1 MKRKS
6 LVLSLLMIPVLV
18 LATVVADVQAFDPLA
33 LGALGTAMGFAV
45 GGSARDAAIGG
56 AAGVAA
62 GLLLTPPAYARGG
75 YGYSYGYAS
84 APCDYEC
91 GAWVPGHYDRY
102 GYWVP
107 GHYRSRV
114 WVPGHYNRY
123 GEWVPG
129 HYR

>member
-1 MKRKS
+1 MKKS
-6 LVLSLLMIPVLV
+6 FVFMSLLMIPVLV
-18 LATVVADVQAFDPLA
+18 VATVVVDAQAFDPLT

-62 GLLLTPPAYARGG
+62 GLLLTPPPHARAR
-75 YGYSYGYAS
+75 YGTSYGYAS
-84 APCDYEC
+84 APCGYDC
-91 GAWVPGHYDRY
+91 DWVPEHYDRY
-102 GYWVP
+102 GNWVP

-123 GEWVPG
+123 GAWVPG

>member
-1 MKRKS
+1 MRRRF
-6 LVLSLLMIPVLV
+6 VFMSLLMIPVLV
-18 LATVVADVQAFDPLA
+18 LATVVADAQAFDPLT

-62 GLLLTPPAYARGG
+62 GLLLTPPPYARAR

-84 APCDYEC
+84 APCDDEC
-91 GAWVPGHYDRY
+91 AWVPGHYDRY

-129 HYR
+129 YYR